1 VAGRKRKIEPAVL
14 RTLGIF
20 TGLTPI
26 EEAEREL
33 AEETAPNE
41 LKDRSYDGAKQGAIR
56 DAILW
61 LGMDMF
67 EDGDDIMLAVGRRGD
82 GVLLIVTGKPGETP
96 SHQAQVRLSPK
107 QLAKLKRIVG
117 DLP

>member
-1 VAGRKRKIEPAVL
+1 MAGRKRKIEPAVL

-33 AEETAPNE
+33 REEAASE
-41 LKDRSYDGAKQGAIR
+41 VKDRSYDASKQGAIR
-56 DAILW
+56 DTIQW

-67 EDGDDIMLAVGRRGD
+67 EDGDDVMLALGKRGD
-82 GVLLIVTGKPGETP
+82 AVLMIIRGKPGAPP

-107 QLAKLKRIVG
+107 QLAKLKQLVKQI
-117 DLP
+117 P